1 MKQIRKTKRTVERR
15 SDDVTD
21 VSSVDASEL
30 KKELDD
36 LLDEI
41 DLVLEVNA
49 FDFVRDFV
57 QKPGE

>member
-1 MKQIRKTKRTVERR
+1 MKQIRKTKRTVERP
-15 SDDVTD
+15 SGDVTD
-21 VSSVDASEL
+21 VSSIDASEL

-57 QKPGE
+57 QKSGE